1 MSSNVRLRQSRV
13 SEAESFVD
21 QVNRVGEET
30 VGDAPCGGMRSCSR
44 RRVGTGGDGVF
55 HWMLRDGANQNYVP
69 PIVCPDGYF
78 TPFSEG

>member
-30 VGDAPCGGMRSCSR
+30 VGDAPCGGTRSCSR

-55 HWMLRDGANQNYVP
+55 HWMLWKVVSRL
-69 PIVCPDGYF
+69 
-78 TPFSEG
+78 TLSEGEGNVESIHSKIG